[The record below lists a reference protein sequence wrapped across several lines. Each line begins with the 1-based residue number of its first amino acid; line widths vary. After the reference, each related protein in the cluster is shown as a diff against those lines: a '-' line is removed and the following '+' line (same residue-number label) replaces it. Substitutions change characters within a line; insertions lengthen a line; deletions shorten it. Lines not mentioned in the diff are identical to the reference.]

1 MMISEI
7 LIILDVQEP
16 YLDDLT
22 EEDRER
28 VVDEVS
34 RQIIIARED
43 GYGIVIAE
51 FNVKEKGE
59 TEQAIL
65 DLVENYDKV
74 LQFERSSLNGADEI
88 LAVIRQQ
95 RFPEGPIRLC
105 GLYGDGAIKDTAE
118 SILYLTNYQTKV
130 KIVEA
135 ACGCVNHLYS
145 DMDCLRWM
153 EGVDIEIV

>member
-1 MMISEI
+1 MTAEI
-7 LIILDVQEP
+7 LVILDVQEP

-22 EEDRER
+22 KKDRER
-28 VVDEVS
+28 VIDEVS
-34 RQIIIARED
+34 RQIIATREED
-43 GYGIVIAE
+43 GGIIITE
-51 FNVKEKGE
+51 FNVKEQGE
-59 TEQAIL
+59 TYQAVL

-74 LQFERSSLNGADEI
+74 LQFERSSLNGADEV
-88 LAVIRQQ
+88 LAVIHQQ

-105 GLYGDGAIKDTAE
+105 GLYGDGAVKSTAKG
-118 SILYLTNYQTKV
+118 ILYLTNFQTKV

-153 EGVDIEIV
+153 DGVNVEII